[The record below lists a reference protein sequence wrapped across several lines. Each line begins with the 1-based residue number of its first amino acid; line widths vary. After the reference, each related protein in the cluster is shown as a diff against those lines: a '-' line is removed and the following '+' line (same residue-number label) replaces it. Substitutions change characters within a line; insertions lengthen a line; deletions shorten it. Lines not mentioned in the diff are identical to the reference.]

1 MNYKNLI
8 LKIKKKKYQNY
19 LNLDKNFYTSY
30 NETRLQTIKKL
41 ENKKDILKTFKI
53 FKSKQNGVI
62 HTFETLY
69 LLFEKFK
76 KNKTFEINDIKIIYS
91 FYKKFEINLI
101 LRKEYNKKF
110 NKISNKETNLNSYI
124 LLALFIRK
132 LKNINLIQK
141 INCII
146 KINDH
151 LIINKYIPYQK
162 IIKKIFIENMKYE
175 IQSVQKL
182 KRI

>member
-1 MNYKNLI
+1 
-8 LKIKKKKYQNY
+8 
-19 LNLDKNFYTSY
+19 
-30 NETRLQTIKKL
+30 
-41 ENKKDILKTFKI
+41 
-53 FKSKQNGVI
+53 
-62 HTFETLY
+62 

-76 KNKTFEINDIKIIYS
+76 KNKTFDINDIKIIYS

-110 NKISNKETNLNSYI
+110 TKISNQETNLDSYI

-162 IIKKIFIENMKYE
+162 IIKKNFIENIKYE